1 MLVAAESRI
10 GLLEHVVCLLGQ
22 FHDVVRDVPK
32 VGRAEGDIRLFPC
45 QEHQKM
51 AGILQRGICT
61 PGIWPDG
68 LTDFRVLQDDDLP
81 RLKAERCRRKACRL

>member
-1 MLVAAESRI
+1 
-10 GLLEHVVCLLGQ
+10 
-22 FHDVVRDVPK
+22 
-32 VGRAEGDIRLFPC
+32 
-45 QEHQKM
+45 M

-81 RLKAERCRRKACRL
+81 RLKAEDVGARRAASRIVCMSSSLIFLSLSHAFVA